1 MQNAHEESVTVSI
14 IIPAYNS
21 QATIEK
27 CLRSIRDLDYPA
39 RRLEVIVVDNG
50 SVDGTPAIAGRWGA
64 KVFVCPGI
72 FVSEMR
78 NYGANKAS
86 GDVLGF
92 IDSDCMV
99 TPGWLKSGLRQ
110 LQKRNVGIAG
120 CGYASNNPPCWI
132 ERHWFYM
139 HLSHNLQV
147 NFVPAGNM
155 LVKKTVFQQIG
166 GFNPRLETGEDSDL
180 CLRLRKKGF
189 HIISDGRIKNI
200 HLGNPRTL
208 RAFLRKEIWYGKG
221 LAACMNARDWR
232 DRTFLLTN
240 LFLAALFLIAGGIA
254 LLIAAGNPL
263 MLYAGTGGIGLVVLI
278 STAYRTLRR
287 RAIKSFFH
295 LALLNAVYYF
305 GRAISLMQIYC
316 DLCRKVTGTGK

>member
-1 MQNAHEESVTVSI
+1 VSI

-21 QATIEK
+21 QATIER
-27 CLRSIRDLDYPA
+27 CLQSIRNLDYPA
-39 RRLEVIVVDNG
+39 PTLEIIVVDNG
-50 SVDGTPAIAGRWGA
+50 SVDETPIIAARWGA
-64 KVFVCPGI
+64 KVFVRPDI

-78 NYGANKAS
+78 NYGAEKAS

-99 TPGWLKSGLRQ
+99 TPGWLNNGLRQ
-110 LQKRNVGIAG
+110 LQKRDVAIAG

-139 HLSHNLQV
+139 HLSHNRQV

-155 LVKKTVFQQIG
+155 LIKKPIFRQLG

-180 CLRLRKKGF
+180 CLRLRKMGL
-189 HIISDGRIKNI
+189 HIISDGSIKNV

-208 RAFLRKEIWYGKG
+208 TTFLRKEIWYGKG
-221 LAACMNARDWR
+221 LAACMNGHDWR

-240 LFLAALFLIAGGIA
+240 MFLVALFLFAGGTIF
-254 LLIAAGNPL
+254 LIAAGNPL
-263 MLYAGTGGIGLVVLI
+263 MLYMGTAGIGLVVLI
-278 STAYRTLRR
+278 STVYRTLLRR
-287 RAIKSFFH
+287 SIRSFFH

-316 DLCRKVTGTGK
+316 NLCRRLTGAGK